1 MCNYTSNTI
10 CSGTRKLLGKQTI
23 YSMHVHD
30 DLLFAGG
37 SSVDATTGKV
47 CNSQCFSLFTNPKLK
62 SLSIGSCSIL
72 VPLLCWPFFCIWK
85 VLSLPTKKVLGSFLT
100 GLDIHRIAVN
110 NDYIFTA
117 TKCGIIEV
125 WLKESVAKVASIKM
139 AGGGH
144 SKITSLT
151 SNMDDFMLFAG
162 SSDGKIHVSDEL
174 RK

>member
-1 MCNYTSNTI
+1 M
-10 CSGTRKLLGKQTI
+10 
-23 YSMHVHD
+23 
-30 DLLFAGG
+30 
-37 SSVDATTGKV
+37 
-47 CNSQCFSLFTNPKLK
+47 
-62 SLSIGSCSIL
+62 
-72 VPLLCWPFFCIWK
+72 
-85 VLSLPTKKVLGSFLT
+85 T

-125 WLKESVAKVASIKM
+125 WLKESVAKIASIKM

-151 SNMDDFMLFAG
+151 SNMDDFMFFAG
-162 SSDGKIHVSDEL
+162 SSDGRIHVSDEL